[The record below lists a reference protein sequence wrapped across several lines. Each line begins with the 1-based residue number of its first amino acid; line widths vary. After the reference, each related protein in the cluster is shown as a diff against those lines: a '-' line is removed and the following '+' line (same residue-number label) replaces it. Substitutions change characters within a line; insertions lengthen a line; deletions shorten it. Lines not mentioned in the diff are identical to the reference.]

1 MLDHHRNTEE
11 YDSWEEGSYRTGR
24 TNPPKSRRGLVAVLM
39 AAVIF
44 LGGIVSVLGFLNIH
58 LFRRLQSEPPEN
70 EDLFQFSE
78 SDNTTTAKTPEE
90 TVPAATTDRPS
101 GSVQLQQS
109 PQSIENI
116 PQTGGLSLQEIY
128 AGAIHS
134 VVSIRCTTHAGTST
148 GTGVIL
154 SADGYVVTN
163 AHVVENAR
171 SVEVLLTDG
180 TTLSAQPVG
189 QDAVSDLAVL
199 YVQHTGLKPAT
210 FGDSSALRVGDAVVA
225 IGDPL
230 GTALRGTMTDG
241 IVSAI
246 NRDITTG
253 GRTMTLIQTNAAL
266 NSGNSGGPLLNCY
279 GQVIGINTM
288 KIGDYVNSAGVE
300 GLGFAIPS
308 TTVKDI
314 VDQLIDKGYVSG
326 RPSLGFTGSA
336 VSSFDRLYYRLPQ
349 GIYITAVAEGSDA
362 DQKGIVA
369 GDILLAL
376 DHVRITD
383 EDSLNAA
390 LYSYTAG
397 DTVSVLIYRRGVQ
410 HTVSVVLEQV
420 Q

>member
-1 MLDHHRNTEE
+1 MFEQDKNTEE
-11 YDSWEEGSYRTGR
+11 YAPWEQVSYRTGR
-24 TNPPKSRRGLVAVLM
+24 TNPPKNRRGLVALLL

-58 LFRRLQSEPPEN
+58 LFRKLQSDSPN
-70 EDLFQFSE
+70 ADSFFQFSE
-78 SDNTTTAKTPEE
+78 ADETTEAKHNDE
-90 TVPAATTDRPS
+90 TTPAATTGRPS
-101 GSVQLQQS
+101 GSVQLQQT
-109 PQSIENI
+109 PQGIENI

-128 AGAIHS
+128 AGAIDS
-134 VVSIRCTTHAGTST
+134 VVSITCTTQSGTST

-171 SVEVLLTDG
+171 SVEVLLNDG
-180 TTLSAQPVG
+180 TRLSAQPVG

-199 YVQHTGLKPAT
+199 YVLHTGLQPAS
-210 FGDSSALRVGDAVVA
+210 FGDSSVLRVGDAVVA

-288 KIGDYVNSAGVE
+288 KIGDYMNSAGVE

-314 VDQLIDKGYVSG
+314 VDQLISKGYVSG

-349 GIYITAVAEGSDA
+349 GIYITAVTEGSDA
-362 DQKGIVA
+362 QQKGIIA

-376 DHVRITD
+376 DNFRITD
-383 EDSLNAA
+383 EDTLNTA
-390 LYSYTAG
+390 LYSYNAG
-397 DTVSVLIYRRGVQ
+397 DTVSALIYRRGTQ
-410 HTVSVVLEQV
+410 QTVTLVLEQI